1 MKKLER
7 DVTLNKKKKKKKK
20 LTLLVCNEALL
31 SSLLMSGD
39 CGDVL
44 GVGHGALILPGD
56 PGLPGLLGRSG
67 ELTGLVSRGLDRNVM
82 FIGVPNV
89 FLPWNLTGESFMSTC
104 SLLAVNKSTSYLTEI
119 LTTLLEGKRSMT
131 KLK

>member
-1 MKKLER
+1 
-7 DVTLNKKKKKKKK
+7 
-20 LTLLVCNEALL
+20 
-31 SSLLMSGD
+31 MSGD

-44 GVGHGALILPGD
+44 GVGQGAPILPGD

-67 ELTGLVSRGLDRNVM
+67 ELTGLVSSGLDRNVM

-104 SLLAVNKSTSYLTEI
+104 SLLAEI
-119 LTTLLEGKRSMT
+119 SNFTFVGNNQCQVQSLLIFVKTKESVTRRS
-131 KLK
+131 LKIA